1 MGNENRIGWR
11 RLSVILVLALSC
23 SCFIGCVIPGG
34 LHQSTLSRMRECVA
48 KVVPLGT
55 STAAAQKTMEGHG
68 YRCRLTDDALACE
81 SFGSLPYEVFT
92 REWAVRLAM
101 QGGIVTDEQVTTS
114 LNAP

>member
-1 MGNENRIGWR
+1 MDSKNRMSWR
-11 RLSVILVLALSC
+11 RLSVVLLLALSC
-23 SCFIGCVIPGG
+23 SSFMGCVIPGG
-34 LHQSTLSRMRECVA
+34 LHQPTLSRMRESVA
-48 KVVPLGT
+48 KAVPLGT
-55 STAAAQKTMEGHG
+55 SAAATQKTMEGHG

-92 REWAVRLAM
+92 REWAVRFAM